1 MMLKSLTFQFVLISP
16 SFFQYKMICLSIA
29 QSFMLAYLLYV
40 SFEAP
45 SVNLIKL
52 FISKSEAA
60 EAKAKSLQRQSK
72 LAAEVRHLLAS
83 CNGKGDL
90 NNNNS
95 NGSIL
100 KGDFTTTTTTTAE
113 EKKVN

>member
-1 MMLKSLTFQFVLISP
+1 
-16 SFFQYKMICLSIA
+16 MICLSIA

-60 EAKAKSLQRQSK
+60 AAKAKSLQRQSK

-90 NNNNS
+90 NNNNNS
-95 NGSIL
+95 NGSTL